1 MRVCFK
7 GSGWGDETLSFENPI
22 EVFEVNSLS
31 NWLQTDEFLDRHT
44 GKYIVFFLNYQ
55 LKSLFPD
62 FDLKQHEK
70 QNWPLA
76 IFLAFDK
83 ASPLA
88 LNAEVSSKSQPKL
101 EPVECESD
109 YLKKLNRIKQL
120 IQRGEFYETNY
131 CTEFFGNFRLNAE
144 ATFNQLWQ
152 NGLAPYSVFFE
163 YKNQYILSASPELF
177 LSKKGSK
184 LSSSPIKGTQ
194 RRSSDADKDKQLSE
208 ELKNSRKEVAENTM
222 IVDLVRHDLSQ
233 VAKKNSVTLN
243 EYCKVYTFPTVHQLI
258 STISCELNTTSFSE
272 IIQHTFPMGS
282 MTGAPKIS
290 AVTHMDS
297 LEPSART
304 AYSGSIGAIFPN
316 GDFVSN
322 VLIRTLLYNQN
333 NGNVSASVGGAIT
346 TLSDPKAEYQECLL
360 KLELLQ
366 KSLVTC

>member
-1 MRVCFK
+1 MKVCFK
-7 GSGWGDETLSFENPI
+7 GSGWGEKALSFENPI
-22 EVFEVNSLS
+22 EVFEVNSKA
-31 NWLQTDEFLDRHT
+31 NWLQTDAFLNKHT

-62 FDLKQHEK
+62 FELKQHEK

-83 ASPLA
+83 PSPLSLSNKA
-88 LNAEVSSKSQPKL
+88 VSKGKPSLQ
-101 EPVECESD
+101 PVESEAS
-109 YLKKLNRIKQL
+109 YLNKLNGIKQL
-120 IQRGEFYETNY
+120 IQQGEFYETNY
-131 CTEFFGNFRLNAE
+131 CTEFFGDFRLNAE

-152 NGLAPYSVFFE
+152 NGVAPYSVFFE

-177 LSKKGSK
+177 LRKQGNK

-194 RRSSDADKDKQLSE
+194 RRSSDADKDKELAE

-233 VAKKNSVTLN
+233 VALMNSVELE

-258 STISCELNTTSFSE
+258 STVSCELKTNSFSE

-290 AVTHMDS
+290 AVTNMDS

-304 AYSGSIGAIFPN
+304 AYSGSVGLIHPN

-333 NGNVSASVGGAIT
+333 IGNVSASVGGAIT

-360 KLELLQ
+360 KLDLLQ